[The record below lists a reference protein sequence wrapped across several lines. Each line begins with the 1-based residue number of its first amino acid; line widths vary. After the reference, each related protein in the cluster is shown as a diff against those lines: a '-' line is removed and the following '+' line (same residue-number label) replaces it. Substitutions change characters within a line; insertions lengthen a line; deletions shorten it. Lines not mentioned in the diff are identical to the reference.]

1 MRKKTPPEG
10 WQSHKRQR
18 KKVYAHI
25 IGQKVRFVK
34 MKTEKCRD
42 APDSLT
48 RGEAATALGVSTY
61 WVDRLVRENKLVKDP
76 QKRITKSSVQ
86 RFQVSNS
93 KKIDAAQAEVLHAYD
108 IGLSMNLI
116 EIVADNAIRNH
127 SILLPGRLTARQ
139 FTYQTIYNY
148 VMKEKKHGCY

>member
-1 MRKKTPPEG
+1 
-10 WQSHKRQR
+10 
-18 KKVYAHI
+18 
-25 IGQKVRFVK
+25 

-48 RGEAATALGVSTY
+48 REDAAAALGVSTY
-61 WVDRLVRENKLVKDP
+61 WVDRLARENKLVKNT
-76 QKRITKSSVQ
+76 QKRITKSSVS

-127 SILLPGRLTARQ
+127 SILLPGKPTARQ
-139 FTYQTIYNY
+139 FTHLTIYNY
-148 VMKEKKHGCY
+148 VMKEKKHG